1 MRIIAIVLIA
11 MIFTGCGGR
20 GANGATSP
28 KAIADILFEGLK
40 DDAFGKVA
48 DLVPLDETDQEAF
61 VRQTSE
67 EEEEYRNERKYN
79 RQRWL
84 KELELAF
91 KSVRSKYG
99 DEAWESAK
107 IVGYDGIEDDERNR
121 YSDFTEVYIFI
132 EMDDRKETLKVG
144 DMKKKGG
151 RWYLVTE
158 PEWD

>member
-1 MRIIAIVLIA
+1 MRIAAIALIA
-11 MIFTGCGGR
+11 MIFVSCGGR

-28 KAIADILFEGLK
+28 KAIGDILFEGLK
-40 DDAFGKVA
+40 DDEFGKVA
-48 DLVPLDETDQEAF
+48 DLVPLDERDKEAF

-67 EEEEYRNERKYN
+67 EEDEYRNERKYN

-99 DEAWESAK
+99 DKAWGSAR
-107 IVGYDGIEDDERNR
+107 IVGYDGIEDDGRSR
-121 YSDFTEVYIFI
+121 YSDFAEVYIII

-144 DMKKKGG
+144 DMEKKGG
-151 RWYLVTE
+151 RWYLITE